1 MKNTFRNERTMLDIS
16 FLYYLASYH
25 HIIFFSEG
33 TIHLLDAQASLPSFL
48 LYVLDISL
56 ILIMPNIIRFQNW
69 IHNLF
74 IYHTQKN
81 QQKTLYEIRSDD
93 GSDKYNCF

>member
-33 TIHLLDAQASLPSFL
+33 TIHLLDAQASLQL
-48 LYVLDISL
+48 ITSL
-56 ILIMPNIIRFQNW
+56 ISHVCPGHFALNYAKQ
-69 IHNLF
+69 
-74 IYHTQKN
+74 Y
-81 QQKTLYEIRSDD
+81 
-93 GSDKYNCF
+93 